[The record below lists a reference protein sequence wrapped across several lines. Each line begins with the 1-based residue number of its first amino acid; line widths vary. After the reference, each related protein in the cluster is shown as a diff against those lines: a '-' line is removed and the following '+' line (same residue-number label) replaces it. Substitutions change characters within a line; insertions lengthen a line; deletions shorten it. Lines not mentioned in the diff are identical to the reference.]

1 MIDKTL
7 LLEAVNALVKTED
20 ATELFESFEAVARL
34 PADLPVKL
42 SGDAAVLNPLL
53 ALRRQDRTKFDGV
66 IELIEG
72 KREAAELPPLRQ
84 PDTPR
89 GFDKVEYQRL
99 FMDQKRQRE
108 GRAAAIENL
117 RRPGRDKLV
126 GTPRLE
132 FMRVQASKWKEVRD
146 GALRDAR
153 EAAGRTLSKAEV
165 RDVLDAVWQ
174 TVDRELDAAE
184 AEARK
189 PKK

>member
-20 ATELFESFEAVARL
+20 ASKLFESFEAVARL
-34 PADLPVKL
+34 PPDLPVKL

-66 IELIEG
+66 IELVEG
-72 KREAAELPPLRQ
+72 KREAAGLPPLRQ

-108 GRAAAIENL
+108 GRAATIENL
-117 RRPGRDKLV
+117 RRPGRDKLIGV
-126 GTPRLE
+126 ARLE
-132 FMRVQASKWKEVRD
+132 FMRVQAAKWKEVRD
-146 GALRDAR
+146 EALRRAR
-153 EAAGRTLSKAEV
+153 EDAGRTLSKPEV
-165 RDVLDAVWQ
+165 RAVLDAFWQ
-174 TVDRELDAAE
+174 TIDRELDAAE